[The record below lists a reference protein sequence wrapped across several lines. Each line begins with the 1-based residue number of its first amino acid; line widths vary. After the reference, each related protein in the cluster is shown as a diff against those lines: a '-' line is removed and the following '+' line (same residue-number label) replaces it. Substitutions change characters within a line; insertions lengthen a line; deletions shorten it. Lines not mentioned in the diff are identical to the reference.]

1 MYLCCIVYNREVSR
15 YKIMIKQRADNG
27 KKKTVDTTKLVQDA
41 MKNGFM
47 HSFGTSDEKRREI
60 IINDIDTL
68 REKQVECYEKSF
80 SQEILV
86 SDKIGRYNREHGD
99 KMKDQF
105 ENFKNEV
112 NNNERDKS
120 IVAAKK
126 ILVKVTDECEKIHDE
141 WHYPIRG

>member
-1 MYLCCIVYNREVSR
+1 
-15 YKIMIKQRADNG
+15 
-27 KKKTVDTTKLVQDA
+27 
-41 MKNGFM
+41 
-47 HSFGTSDEKRREI
+47 
-60 IINDIDTL
+60 
-68 REKQVECYEKSF
+68 
-80 SQEILV
+80 
-86 SDKIGRYNREHGD
+86 
-99 KMKDQF
+99 MKDQF